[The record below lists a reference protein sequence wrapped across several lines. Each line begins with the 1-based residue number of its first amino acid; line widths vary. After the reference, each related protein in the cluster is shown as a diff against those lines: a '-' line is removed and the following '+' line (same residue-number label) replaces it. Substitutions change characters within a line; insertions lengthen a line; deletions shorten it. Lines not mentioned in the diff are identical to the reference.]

1 MSGFSKHDGGKA
13 PLDLLPP
20 RALEQTAR
28 AMGHGA
34 DKYGVWNWTKCDEP
48 RRYAAAALRHIYA
61 QTAFWC
67 DNNDERGAG
76 LAIDPESG
84 LPHLAHA
91 AASILIMLDL
101 VLAGKGTAAG
111 ADPGGGCDTLQSATW
126 ARKTPVADPD

>member
-20 RALEQTAR
+20 RALAQAAR

-34 DKYGVWNWTKCDEP
+34 GKYGVWNWTRCDEP
-48 RRYAAAALRHIYA
+48 RRFAAAALRHIYA
-61 QTAFWC
+61 QTAHWC
-67 DNNDERGAG
+67 DADDERGAS

-91 AASILIMLDL
+91 AASVLILLDL
-101 VLAGKGTAAG
+101 MLMEKGTAAE
-111 ADPGGGCDTLQSATW
+111 ADPGGGCDTLQSATR
-126 ARKTPVADPD
+126 ATASRPQ